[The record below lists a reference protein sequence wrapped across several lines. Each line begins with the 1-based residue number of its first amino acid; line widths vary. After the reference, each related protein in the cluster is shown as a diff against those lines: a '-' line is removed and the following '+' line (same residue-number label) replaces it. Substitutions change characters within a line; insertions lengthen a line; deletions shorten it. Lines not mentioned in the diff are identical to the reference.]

1 MNTVPALLEKARDS
15 LRAARLLASEGLF
28 DCAMSRTYFIMHY
41 VAEAFLLTI
50 KLNVRDPDA
59 VVDAFGQRFAYTN
72 VLPPIFHRWLIEA
85 ETLRDRADFETNLC
99 LTPEVVAEQL
109 DRARA
114 FLNMAREELEQPGA
128 PF

>member
-1 MNTVPALLEKARDS
+1 VNTVSVLLGKAKDN

-41 VAEAFLLTI
+41 AAEAFLLT
-50 KLNVRDPDA
+50 VRLDVNAPQD
-59 VVDAFGQRFAYTN
+59 VIDAFGQRFAYPSE
-72 VLPPIFHRWLIEA
+72 LPPIFHRWLVEA
-85 ETLRDRADFETNLC
+85 EHLRNRADFETNLC

-114 FLNMAREELEQPGA
+114 FLNMAREELELPLA
-128 PF
+128 PR

>member
-1 MNTVPALLEKARDS
+1 MNTVPALLDKAKDN

-50 KLNVRDPDA
+50 KLDVHDPDA
-59 VVDAFGQRFAYTN
+59 VVDAYGQRFAYTN
-72 VLPPIFHRWLIEA
+72 VLPPVFHRWLIEA
-85 ETLRDRADFETNLC
+85 EELRNRADFETNLC
-99 LTPEVVAEQL
+99 FTAEAVAEQI

-114 FLNMAREELEQPGA
+114 FMNMAREELADFPR
-128 PF
+128 

>member
-1 MNTVPALLEKARDS
+1 MNTVSALLEKAKDN

-28 DCAMSRTYFIMHY
+28 DCAMSRAYFIMHY

-50 KLNVRDPDA
+50 RLDVHDPDS

-85 ETLRDRADFETNLC
+85 EHLRNRADFETNSC
-99 LTPEVVAEQL
+99 LTTEAVAEQL

-114 FLNMAREELEQPGA
+114 FLNMALEELADA
-128 PF
+128 PR